1 MQTTMN
7 AFTQNFLGNA
17 PYWYKQTIIAFLV
30 LNPVLLY
37 GRPIHHRL
45 GAGAGV
51 YLYFGNGV
59 KMLPASAR
67 RTTCH

>member
-17 PYWYKQTIIAFLV
+17 PLVQTTIIAFLV

-37 GRPIHHRL
+37 VAGPTSRAGRWCWSLSLLWQWR
-45 GAGAGV
+45 
-51 YLYFGNGV
+51 
-59 KMLPASAR
+59 
-67 RTTCH
+67 